1 MIRIDVHKTDI
12 RTLRRARKIKKIGKM
27 MFRKQDKILIGA
39 IAVTA
44 AVSALLRVSVRQDSG
59 AAVRIT
65 IDGSLYGEYSLSEEQ
80 SVLIDGELGHNTL
93 VIEAGSAHMADADCP
108 DRYCMDYKPISRG
121 GETIVCLPHKL
132 VVEVTGTRDAQQPDV
147 VVP

>member
-44 AVSALLRVSVRQDSG
+44 AVSALLMVSVRQDSG

-65 IDGSLYGEYSLSEEQ
+65 IDGALYGEYSLSEE
-80 SVLIDGELGHNTL
+80 IGR
-93 VIEAGSAHMADADCP
+93 AH
-108 DRYCMDYKPISRG
+108 
-121 GETIVCLPHKL
+121 V
-132 VVEVTGTRDAQQPDV
+132 
-147 VVP
+147 